1 MQNSV
6 VMFTFFR
13 SRPQISYVGKF
24 GPNNQNCQFNLEI
37 WYLTNLNM
45 QNSMVMFT
53 FSVKMEIPFSCK
65 YGVKNQNCQF
75 ILKFGTKTN
84 SNMWNSMV
92 VWNFS
97 VFDQKYPFWANFV
110 QKI

>member
-1 MQNSV
+1 
-6 VMFTFFR
+6 
-13 SRPQISYVGKF
+13 
-24 GPNNQNCQFNLEI
+24 
-37 WYLTNLNM
+37 
-45 QNSMVMFT
+45 MFT

-110 QKI
+110 QKFKVKFYGETNSNYAEFSGGVHLICFRQKLPFLGKFGP